1 MFSGFL
7 SNLKMKVCT
16 CLGLLGDMS
25 TEEKL
30 HLYAILP
37 FQVSSFEN
45 ASKTQF
51 DIKMSS
57 SVCFNVTLIT
67 EKVYND
73 TCSEH
78 PKARAGHDTPAWL
91 CIPAKFWPLS
101 HFVAEISTR
110 RNDFWTIIWIFHLG
124 LGSLSQLVQF
134 KNS

>member
-1 MFSGFL
+1 METYAEFFVKRSKGKMKWKKLTKYNLFLQMGLYIFYYEEFCKEFDCFMFSGFL

-16 CLGLLGDMS
+16 FLGLLGDMS

-57 SVCFNVTLIT
+57 SSVL
-67 EKVYND
+67 
-73 TCSEH
+73 
-78 PKARAGHDTPAWL
+78 
-91 CIPAKFWPLS
+91 
-101 HFVAEISTR
+101 
-110 RNDFWTIIWIFHLG
+110 
-124 LGSLSQLVQF
+124 
-134 KNS
+134 

>member
-57 SVCFNVTLIT
+57 LTFSNSSVLYFDPDNR
-67 EKVYND
+67 E
-73 TCSEH
+73 
-78 PKARAGHDTPAWL
+78 
-91 CIPAKFWPLS
+91 
-101 HFVAEISTR
+101 
-110 RNDFWTIIWIFHLG
+110 
-124 LGSLSQLVQF
+124 SLQ
-134 KNS
+134 